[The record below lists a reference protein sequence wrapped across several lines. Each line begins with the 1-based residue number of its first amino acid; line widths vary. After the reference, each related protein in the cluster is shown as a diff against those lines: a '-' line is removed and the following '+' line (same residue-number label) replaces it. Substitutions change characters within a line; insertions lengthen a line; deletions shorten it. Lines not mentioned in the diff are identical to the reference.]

1 MDTVVLLDRAGAP
14 IELRRNVHEVVLLAF
29 DPVRRQFAELHM
41 IDQSNPAKSGVG
53 QRSMERLREWQAVR
67 TRSFPRVHT
76 SGTQGRHLHYTCD
89 LNDGEP
95 FDSYLDRTGALAPAV
110 AFRLMGRMLDDLVF
124 WLDSAPGIERITLDN
139 LMVVSECGSQ
149 VALRITD
156 LGIFQN
162 DPRLG
167 DNYPLQQLCVEACRM
182 LLKMLVGPTSG
193 EATETAF
200 PALTCLNTRIRIIL
214 RDAVEEPEL
223 VPASLIQIR
232 YHILEA
238 ANALPKD
245 ANTLPP
251 APHSVLK
258 GKLCPALEAIPSTL
272 SELVSAKLR
281 TESDADRHAIDGV
294 DSRRGQPARLHW
306 LPAQDF
312 LTSTH
317 VSVMPHGA
325 ERLSPERWPWVRRV
339 LDHGLT
345 ANGSWVTEEGHAG
358 CSLAEFV
365 AARRCLL
372 PDEVTK
378 LLQLLGPISRQ
389 ALRDGAGLT
398 LHPSDIQLIPLGS
411 EGPQSK
417 EHLLATRLNEW
428 PEFNLKVRVHLT
440 LSQLIDP
447 QFASWTELASPELVI
462 NATHRSMVHLA
473 AHLLTGEWP
482 DHAPLLFPNHL
493 PPALTLLMTES
504 LAQCREGKAPG
515 SLEFLARFDQTVR
528 PTRLLEVTNL
538 RDIIGREVKAPRDL
552 KVASY
557 APGEATK
564 RFLVE
569 RTWGE

>member
-1 MDTVVLLDRAGAP
+1 
-14 IELRRNVHEVVLLAF
+14 
-29 DPVRRQFAELHM
+29 
-41 IDQSNPAKSGVG
+41 
-53 QRSMERLREWQAVR
+53 
-67 TRSFPRVHT
+67 
-76 SGTQGRHLHYTCD
+76 
-89 LNDGEP
+89 
-95 FDSYLDRTGALAPAV
+95 
-110 AFRLMGRMLDDLVF
+110 MGRLLDDLVF
-124 WLDSAPGIERITLDN
+124 WSDSAPGIERITLDN
-139 LMVVSECGSQ
+139 LMVVSECGAQ

-156 LGIFQN
+156 LGLFQN

-167 DNYPLQQLCVEACRM
+167 DNYPLQQLCVQACRM
-182 LLKMLVGPTSG
+182 LLKMLVGPLSD
-193 EATETAF
+193 EASEHAF
-200 PALTCLNTRIRIIL
+200 PALTCLTTRLRIIL

-223 VPASLIQIR
+223 VPASFIQIR

-238 ANALPKD
+238 ANALPKE
-245 ANTLPP
+245 AATLPSQP
-251 APHSVLK
+251 MSVLK
-258 GKLCPALEAIPSTL
+258 GKLCPTLDAIPQTL
-272 SELVSAKLR
+272 SERVSTNLR
-281 TESDADRHAIDGV
+281 VEAEAERHAIDGV
-294 DSRRGQPARLHW
+294 DVRRGQPARLQW

-312 LTSTH
+312 LSATH

-345 ANGSWVTEEGHAG
+345 SHGSWVTEERLTG

-365 AARRCLL
+365 SARRCLM

-378 LLQLLGPISRQ
+378 LLQMLGPITRQ

-398 LHPSDIQLIPLGS
+398 MHPSDIQLVPLGS
-411 EGPQSK
+411 EGPQTK
-417 EHLLATRLNEW
+417 EHLITTRLNEW
-428 PEFNLKVRVHLT
+428 PEFTLKLRVHLT

-447 QFASWTELASPELVI
+447 QFSSWTELASPELVI

-528 PTRLLEVTNL
+528 PSRLIEVTNL
-538 RDIIGREVKAPRDL
+538 RDIIGREIKAPVNL

-557 APGEATK
+557 APGESTK